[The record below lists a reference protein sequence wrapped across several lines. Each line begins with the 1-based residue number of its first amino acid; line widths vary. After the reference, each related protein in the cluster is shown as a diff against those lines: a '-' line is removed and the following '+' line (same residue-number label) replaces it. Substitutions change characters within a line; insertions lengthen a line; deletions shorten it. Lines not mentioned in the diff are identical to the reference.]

1 MIKRFLEER
10 LKELSL
16 QYPIVAL
23 TGPRQSGKTTL
34 AKLVFPDYQYVSLED
49 PDNREFAEN
58 DPRGFLN
65 KYSIKVVL
73 DEIQRVP
80 SLFSY
85 LQTAVDE
92 NPSNGRFILTGSQQ
106 FLLNE
111 KISQSLAGRT
121 TLLCLLSFSLAELN
135 KRQQQQF
142 WQNNNVNQVSAPLE
156 KNVFEVIHAGF
167 YPRIH
172 DRNLEPQQWYRDYF
186 ETYVTKDVK
195 NLLNIGDSKTFEQFL
210 RLLAGRSGQLLNLTS
225 LGNDSGVSHTTARR
239 WISILEASYIIKL
252 LQPHFNNFNKRMI
265 KAPKIYFLDS
275 GLLCYLLRIASA
287 KNLATHPLLGGIF
300 ETFIIG
306 EIMKWYTHQGK
317 EAPLYFWRD
326 RSGDEID
333 LVIDRGERLYPVEI
347 KASQTISAG
356 LFKNLKTWLALKG
369 NKQTSGALVYG
380 GNDFQTRENI
390 QIIPWYAVS

>member
-1 MIKRFLEER
+1 MIKRFLENR

-16 QYPIVAL
+16 QYPIVTL

-65 KYSIKVVL
+65 KYALRVIL

-80 SLFSY
+80 ALFSY

-92 NPSNGRFILTGSQQ
+92 NPTSGRFILTGSQQ

-121 TLLCLLSFSLAELN
+121 ALLCLLPFSLAELS
-135 KRQQQQF
+135 KRQPQQF
-142 WQNNNVNQVSAPLE
+142 WQSNNLDKTKELLGKSI
-156 KNVFEVIHAGF
+156 FDVIHTGF

-186 ETYVTKDVK
+186 ETYITKDVK
-195 NLLNIGDSKTFEQFL
+195 SLLNIGDSKTFEQFL

-225 LGNDSGVSHTTARR
+225 LGNDSGVSHTTAKR
-239 WISILEASYIIKL
+239 WISILETSYIIKL
-252 LQPHFNNFNKRMI
+252 LQPHFNNFNKRII
-265 KAPKIYFLDS
+265 KAPKIYFIDS

-287 KNLATHPLLGGIF
+287 KNLIAHPLLGSIF
-300 ETFIIG
+300 ETFVIS
-306 EIMKWYTHQGK
+306 EMMKWYTHKGL

-326 RSGDEID
+326 RSGTEID
-333 LVIDRGERLYPVEI
+333 LVIDKGEELYPIEI
-347 KASQTISAG
+347 KASQTISMG

-369 NKQTSGALVYG
+369 NKQTFGALIYG
-380 GNDFQTRENI
+380 GNEFQTRENL
-390 QIIPWYAVS
+390 QVIPWYAVS

>member
-1 MIKRFLEER
+1 
-10 LKELSL
+10 
-16 QYPIVAL
+16 
-23 TGPRQSGKTTL
+23 
-34 AKLVFPDYQYVSLED
+34 
-49 PDNREFAEN
+49 
-58 DPRGFLN
+58 
-65 KYSIKVVL
+65 
-73 DEIQRVP
+73 
-80 SLFSY
+80 
-85 LQTAVDE
+85 
-92 NPSNGRFILTGSQQ
+92 
-106 FLLNE
+106 
-111 KISQSLAGRT
+111 
-121 TLLCLLSFSLAELN
+121 
-135 KRQQQQF
+135 
-142 WQNNNVNQVSAPLE
+142 
-156 KNVFEVIHAGF
+156 
-167 YPRIH
+167 
-172 DRNLEPQQWYRDYF
+172 
-186 ETYVTKDVK
+186 
-195 NLLNIGDSKTFEQFL
+195 LLNIGDSKTFEQFL
-210 RLLAGRSGQLLNLTS
+210 RLLAGRNGQLLNLTS

-326 RSGDEID
+326 RSGNEID